1 MLSSIINESTKK
13 QIENTHKKMTNP
25 KSINQRKKNPLK
37 IQSLLSNKML
47 KNLK

>member
-25 KSINQRKKNPLK
+25 KSINQRKKNPKDLEFTVK
-37 IQSLLSNKML
+37 
-47 KNLK
+47 